1 MRKKEQ
7 VKKKDEKNKEKEMET
22 KKRERN
28 GKKKKM
34 ERRENGKKKEWK
46 VFSSKSLPFDPSWIR
61 NNFANLDRQMERS
74 DKS

>member
-7 VKKKDEKNKEKEMET
+7 VKKKDVKN
-22 KKRERN
+22 REN
-28 GKKKKM
+28 GM
-34 ERRENGKKKEWK
+34 ERRRKWKEEEKKEWK
-46 VFSSKSLPFDPSWIR
+46 FFSTKSLPFDPFWIR